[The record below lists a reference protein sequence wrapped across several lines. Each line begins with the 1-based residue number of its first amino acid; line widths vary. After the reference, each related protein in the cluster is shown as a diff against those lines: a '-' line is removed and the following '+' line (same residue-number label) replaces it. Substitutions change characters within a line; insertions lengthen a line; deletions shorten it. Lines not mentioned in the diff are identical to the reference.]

1 MVLSLYV
8 NQPVVVCCAVLYNYN
23 GHVQYMYVCLYT
35 VHVGGLPYCVQS
47 KMLVYLV
54 HVHVHVYIH
63 VHVCMHTCTYTCT
76 YLQLDRKTV
85 DELDSNL
92 TEGQEMDILY
102 HELMK
107 TIPKDYLDMESVSEN
122 ACMYYTHYTHGRIVR
137 TSDHH
142 LKGRSHCGTVISGV

>member
-1 MVLSLYV
+1 MIDRGAVFIGKPTCCGVLCSMTIITMDM
-8 NQPVVVCCAVLYNYN
+8 
-23 GHVQYMYVCLYT
+23 YMYVCSYT
-35 VHVGGLPYCVQS
+35 VHVDGLPYCVQS
-47 KMLVYLV
+47 KMLVY
-54 HVHVHVYIH
+54 HVHVHAYIH
-63 VHVCMHTCTYTCT
+63 VHVRMHTYTCT
-76 YLQLDRKTV
+76 YLQLDHKTV